1 MNYLTK
7 CLCILV
13 VVAVF
18 FTLGDSETPTTCSI
32 VQGLPGLNGRD
43 GRDGAI
49 GPKGDPGERGDRGIP
64 GPPGKVGPIGNPG
77 VKGNTGVTGPTGNK
91 GETGQKGVGL
101 PGQQGQKG
109 EKGSPGTKRLRG
121 HQGPACTHEDLE
133 EGEVEEVGEIVTQ
146 TGDVLVVEQQAQPFT
161 SDIFKKGGRGQPQ
174 INTTNNGT
182 NIPKLTKAYR
192 EEDWDFKDVESI
204 KKTTA
209 LESQIASLERKWSWI
224 KSVLLFHEVGAKE
237 VGGKVFVT
245 NGRKENHNDAQ
256 NICKEVG
263 GSLATP
269 RNEEE
274 NSVLHEIINT
284 KGGSS
289 AAFLGITDSQIE
301 GTFRY
306 STGEK
311 VIFTKWGGGQPDDYY
326 NNEDCVQMWNTG
338 YWNDIPCSEKH
349 LVICEFQ

>member
-18 FTLGDSETPTTCSI
+18 FTLGDSETPATCSV

-49 GPKGDPGERGDRGIP
+49 GPKGDPGKRGERGIP

-91 GETGQKGVGL
+91 GEPGQKGVGL

-109 EKGSPGTKRLRG
+109 EKGSP
-121 HQGPACTHEDLE
+121 
-133 EGEVEEVGEIVTQ
+133 
-146 TGDVLVVEQQAQPFT
+146 
-161 SDIFKKGGRGQPQ
+161 
-174 INTTNNGT
+174 
-182 NIPKLTKAYR
+182 
-192 EEDWDFKDVESI
+192 
-204 KKTTA
+204 
-209 LESQIASLERKWSWI
+209 
-224 KSVLLFHEVGAKE
+224 VLLFHGGKEE
-237 VGGKVFVT
+237 VGGKVFVAT
-245 NGRKENHNDAQ
+245 ARKENYAIAQ

-269 RNEEE
+269 RNAEE
-274 NSVLHEIINT
+274 NSVLHGIISTN
-284 KGGSS
+284 GGSS
-289 AAFLGITDSQIE
+289 AAFLDITDSQVE
-301 GTFRY
+301 GTFMY
-306 STGEK
+306 STGEQ
-311 VIFTKWGGGQPDDYY
+311 VIFTNWSRGQPDDYK
-326 NNEDCVQMWNTG
+326 NNEDCVNMYNNG
-338 YWNDIPCSEKH
+338 YWNDVSCSSKH

>member
-18 FTLGDSETPTTCSI
+18 FTLGHSETPATCSV

-49 GPKGDPGERGDRGIP
+49 GPKGDPGERGERGIP
-64 GPPGKVGPIGNPG
+64 GPPGKVGPIGNQG

-91 GETGQKGVGL
+91 GEKGEKGVGL
-101 PGQQGQKG
+101 PGGQGQKG
-109 EKGSPGTKRLRG
+109 EKGSP
-121 HQGPACTHEDLE
+121 
-133 EGEVEEVGEIVTQ
+133 
-146 TGDVLVVEQQAQPFT
+146 
-161 SDIFKKGGRGQPQ
+161 
-174 INTTNNGT
+174 
-182 NIPKLTKAYR
+182 
-192 EEDWDFKDVESI
+192 DVESI

-209 LESQIASLERKWSWI
+209 LENRIASLEKKWSWI
-224 KSVLLFHEVGAKE
+224 KSVLLFHGGKE

-245 NGRKENHNDAQ
+245 NGRKENHNNAQ
-256 NICKEVG
+256 NICKEAG

-269 RNEEE
+269 RNAAE
-274 NSVLHEIINT
+274 NNVLHGIINN

-289 AAFLGITDSQIE
+289 SAFLGITDSQVE
-301 GTFRY
+301 GTFKY
-306 STGEK
+306 LTGEK
-311 VIFTKWGGGQPDDYY
+311 VIFTKWSTGQPDNYM
-326 NNEDCVQMWNTG
+326 NNEDCVHMYNDG